1 MNMKIGKISF
11 SEKLK
16 FLTLSHF
23 KKYWTDSGHEK
34 DTGLTPVEAA
44 KLFGIVIP
52 AENKKGK

>member
-1 MNMKIGKISF
+1 MKIGKISF